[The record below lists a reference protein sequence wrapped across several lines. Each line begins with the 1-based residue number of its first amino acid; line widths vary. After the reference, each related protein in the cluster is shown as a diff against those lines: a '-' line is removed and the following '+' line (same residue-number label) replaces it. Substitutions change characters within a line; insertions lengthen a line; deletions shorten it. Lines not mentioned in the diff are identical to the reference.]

1 MDAETVMLELSR
13 EEAEVLIG
21 VLAAERHNEEAE
33 AVCESIKR
41 RLDGELAK
49 LG

>member
-1 MDAETVMLELSR
+1 MDQETVTLELSR

-33 AVCESIKR
+33 AVCEAIKR
-41 RLDGELAK
+41 RLDAELAK